1 MNRGLVAGVVLSAAL
16 VTGGMLI
23 QSGSWQEAA
32 AAPGTP
38 RLLEQVFA
46 HIQRDY
52 IDTVPVSLM
61 YELASEGLVAELEDP
76 YTALLEADEAQRL
89 RENTR
94 GRYPGIGIEVDI
106 RDDFVT
112 IIAPIS
118 GSPADS
124 AGLRPGD
131 RILRID
137 SVSTVGMTLDEVMRA
152 LRGPAGSTVSL
163 VIERADDELPA
174 FTIRRRQIAYHPVQR
189 ATLAVG
195 GVAYVELA
203 TFSESAA
210 AEVRRAVD
218 SLRNA
223 GARSLVLDLRGNPGG
238 LLEEGIAVA
247 DLFLDAGKVIAST
260 RGRTADANQEF
271 TDGSASRWAG
281 MPMVIL
287 VDSGSASAAEIVA
300 GALQDN
306 DRALILGLPT
316 YGKGS
321 AQNVFPLAGN
331 RALKLTTARWFTPDG
346 RTIERDSAGT
356 GGITPDV
363 TVRAGEVT
371 GDLGAGMDPVLARA
385 LRLLDGVSSP
395 DQLRSRVRD

>member
-1 MNRGLVAGVVLSAAL
+1 MNRGLVAGVILTAAL
-16 VTGGMLI
+16 VSGGMLI

-38 RLLEQVFA
+38 RLLQQVFS

-52 IDTVPVSLM
+52 IDTVPVSRM
-61 YELASEGLVAELEDP
+61 YEMASEGLVRELEDP
-76 YTALLEADEAQRL
+76 YTTLLEADEAQRL

-106 RDDFVT
+106 RDDFVI

-137 SVSTVGMTLDEVMRA
+137 SASTVGMTLDEVLRA
-152 LRGPAGSTVSL
+152 LRGPPGSTVSL
-163 VIERADDELPA
+163 TVERGDQELSP
-174 FTIRRRQIAYHPVQR
+174 FTIQRRQITYHPVQR
-189 ATLAVG
+189 AMLAVG
-195 GVAYVELA
+195 GVGYVELA
-203 TFSESAA
+203 TFSEAAA

-218 SLRNA
+218 SLRGA
-223 GARSLVLDLRGNPGG
+223 GASSLVLDLRGNPGG

-247 DLFLDAGKVIAST
+247 DLFLDAGAVIAST
-260 RGRTADANQEF
+260 RGRTPEANQEF
-271 TDGSASRWAG
+271 ADGTAARWAG
-281 MPMVIL
+281 IPMIVL
-287 VDSGSASAAEIVA
+287 VDSGTASAAEIVA

-306 DRALILGLPT
+306 DRAVILGSPT

-321 AQNVFPLAGN
+321 AQNVFPVAGN
-331 RALKLTTARWFTPDG
+331 HALKLTTARWFTPDG
-346 RTIERDSAGT
+346 RSIERDSAGT

-363 TVRAGEVT
+363 VVRAGEAT
-371 GDLGAGMDPVLARA
+371 GDLGAGMDPVMARA
-385 LRLLDGVSSP
+385 LRLLDGVTSP
-395 DQLRSRVRD
+395 GQLRARVRD